1 MKLRIFI
8 TLSFI
13 LFIIGTLFY
22 ALADTG
28 TYRILD
34 YTVKLTPRSDGKVEI
49 VYYQK
54 WLVTG
59 GHIPW
64 ITIGLPNSSYQ
75 LDPTKNRGNIR
86 RIQPNNSS
94 NWSGVRIDLDKDYLP
109 EETFEVGFSLIQ
121 SRLFYADEDNY
132 RLDFTPG
139 WYDRAITERLAITMH
154 VFAPI
159 DQVAATPRPSGI
171 EGQEI
176 SWEKLDLGEGERF
189 SVSISFPKKFIPQ
202 AEESALRGKLKF
214 RSSPRGIGLFLFSVI
229 FLLAIIIFPIVLA
242 IRAIRKGYGKGGRI
256 FYGGAG
262 RGAGGLF
269 GGRTTGGG
277 GGFGGRSTSC
287 ACACVSCACAC
298 ACAGGGGAGCSKKAN
313 HTCPICAEEKNIR
326 R

>member
-1 MKLRIFI
+1 MKLRIII

-13 LFIIGTLFY
+13 LFIIATLFF

-34 YTVKLTPRSDGKVEI
+34 YTVKLTPRSDGKVEM

-75 LDPTKNRGNIR
+75 LDSSKNRGNIR

-109 EETFEVGFSLIQ
+109 EENFEVGFSLIQ

-159 DQVAATPRPSGI
+159 DQVTATPRPSRI
-171 EGQEI
+171 EGQEMT
-176 SWEKLDLGEGERF
+176 WEKLDLGEGERF
-189 SVSISFPKKFIPQ
+189 SVSISFPKKFMPQ
-202 AEESALRGKLKF
+202 AEESALRGRLKF
-214 RSSPRGIGLFLFSVI
+214 RSPLRGFILFFLFSI
-229 FLLAIIIFPIVLA
+229 FGIIIIIAILA
-242 IRAIRKGYGKGGRI
+242 SRIGYGRGGRI

-313 HTCPICAEEKNIR
+313 HTCPICAEEKNIQR
-326 R
+326 